1 MMLSSNAL
9 RKLDVQDLMVFVAL
23 HDGRNL
29 THVSDTLHISPSTV
43 SYCLKKLRIGFGD
56 ELFVSTRS
64 GMRPTRKA
72 SAMLGHVRQMLD
84 LLNLC
89 HSGLQTFDPV
99 GQTYTF
105 TVCAP
110 EYFELLIL
118 PRLMRHFTANGHQVV
133 INVLKLQKDL
143 PLDALDN
150 GQVDLALC
158 FGPGFHRLPAGLTAL
173 TLLDDDLVCVADG
186 QYAPESA
193 TLNIDTFAACNHV
206 YPTPWLSDS
215 NMIDG
220 WLAQQGR
227 RRHIAARANTYA
239 AALQLVRGTDCLLTL
254 PRRVQVLLGTAPWLV
269 LRELAL
275 DLPRFSLEM
284 VWSERAS
291 QDEASFWLREQ
302 IIAVTQGQGLPRL
315 AS

>member
-23 HDGRNL
+23 HDCHNL
-29 THVSDTLHISPSTV
+29 THVSDTLHISPSTA
-43 SYCLKKLRIGFGD
+43 SYCLKKLRIGFDD

-72 SAMLGHVRQMLD
+72 SAMLGHVRQMLE

-89 HSGLQTFDPV
+89 HSGLQTFDPA
-99 GQTYTF
+99 GRTYTF

-118 PRLMRHFTANGHQVV
+118 PRLMRRFTADGHQVV
-133 INVLKLQKDL
+133 INVLKLQKEL
-143 PLDALDN
+143 PVESLDD

-158 FGPGFHRLPAGLTAL
+158 FGPGFHRLSTGLNGL
-173 TLLDDDLVCVADG
+173 TLLEDDLVCVADG
-186 QYAPESA
+186 QHAPSEMM
-193 TLNIDTFAACNHV
+193 LDIDTFAACNHV

-220 WLAQQGR
+220 WLAEHGR
-227 RRHIAARANTYA
+227 QRHIAARANTYG

-254 PRRVQVLLGTAPWLV
+254 PRRVQVLLGAEPWLV
-269 LRELAL
+269 KRELAL
-275 DLPRFSLEM
+275 GLPSFSLEM
-284 VWSERAS
+284 VWSERAD
-291 QDEASFWLREQ
+291 QDPASLWLREH
-302 IIAVTQGQGLPRL
+302 IIAVTQDQGLLRL